1 VPFVVLSYYNPIL
14 AMGLDHFLRKACE
27 SGVDG
32 IVVPDL
38 PVEEGDEFRNL
49 ALKHN
54 IDNIYLVAPN
64 TSNTR
69 LRTVLDKSKGFLYLV
84 SLYGVTGPR
93 DSLSPQA
100 LETVKKVKSL
110 ARGKVPVSAGFGVS
124 QPEHVSAIIRS
135 GADGA
140 IVGSALVNI
149 VSQHLESPNEAPDHL
164 KSSVAKLK
172 ASKRKSGGGCLKF
185 ERTING
191 SVQGPNYSRFE
202 GRPPLRYHL
211 HHRENYRSG
220 SEHAFSDRKRYG
232 RSGGSNRRCCRS
244 GCYETP
250 RFQRQARSAFAGGN
264 IECKQEKLP
273 SALHG
278 RHKDPGWQE
287 AWDVKTLH
295 SDTQ

>member
-1 VPFVVLSYYNPIL
+1 MIAYLTGNDPDPKAFLANSTALIEGGADIVEVGIPFSDPIADGPVIQASSMRALSQRATPAGVLDLIGELSSQCPVPFVVLSYYNPIL
-14 AMGLDHFLRKACE
+14 AMGLDRFLRKARE

-38 PVEEGDEFRNL
+38 PFEESDEFRNI

-54 IDNIYLVAPN
+54 IDNIYLAAPN
-64 TSNTR
+64 TSRTR

-93 DSLSPQA
+93 DCLSPQA

-164 KSSVAKLK
+164 KSAVAKLK
-172 ASKRKSGGGCLKF
+172 ASTRKS
-185 ERTING
+185 
-191 SVQGPNYSRFE
+191 
-202 GRPPLRYHL
+202 
-211 HHRENYRSG
+211 
-220 SEHAFSDRKRYG
+220 
-232 RSGGSNRRCCRS
+232 
-244 GCYETP
+244 
-250 RFQRQARSAFAGGN
+250 
-264 IECKQEKLP
+264 
-273 SALHG
+273 
-278 RHKDPGWQE
+278 
-287 AWDVKTLH
+287 
-295 SDTQ
+295 